1 MRENCFSS
9 GTELFNLKLSLFKQ
23 RKFSELL
30 GKLCLV
36 MCAALRTFIS
46 FYWKSNIVEG
56 NINCLDSLA
65 VFFNECRIWATN
77 KSLSRVLMMVYF
89 DKEFREILTSSVV
102 LSEDSLSRLLRVCY
116 KYINLVII
124 ANLFKILFCTIEDF
138 SGQNKQVHTVLTF

>member
-1 MRENCFSS
+1 MRGNCFSS

-65 VFFNECRIWATN
+65 VYKC
-77 KSLSRVLMMVYF
+77 SLEEMGP
-89 DKEFREILTSSVV
+89 VV
-102 LSEDSLSRLLRVCY
+102 ADLEKLPRFLPLET
-116 KYINLVII
+116 L
-124 ANLFKILFCTIEDF
+124 
-138 SGQNKQVHTVLTF
+138 